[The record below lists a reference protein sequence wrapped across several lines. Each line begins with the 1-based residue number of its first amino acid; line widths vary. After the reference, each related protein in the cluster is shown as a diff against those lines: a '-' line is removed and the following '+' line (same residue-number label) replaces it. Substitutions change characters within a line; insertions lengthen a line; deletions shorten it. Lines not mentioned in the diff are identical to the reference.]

1 MKDLLEKLFRT
12 YRKEIYM
19 YFYGLCHDMSVS
31 EDLCSE
37 VFLEAVR
44 SITSFQGKSS
54 VRTWLYA
61 IARNRWYLYLRKKK
75 TEIHSYTMNDI
86 LKEPVDLSQDEY
98 PYVQEWITQILSE
111 ESKTTKNVFHMRM
124 GGYSFY
130 EISKACHIS
139 ESSARVIWHRIRTKL
154 QQEYR
159 KEENL

>member
-1 MKDLLEKLFRT
+1 MK
-12 YRKEIYM
+12 
-19 YFYGLCHDMSVS
+19 
-31 EDLCSE
+31 
-37 VFLEAVR
+37 
-44 SITSFQGKSS
+44 
-54 VRTWLYA
+54 LYA
-61 IARNRWYLYLRKKK
+61 AFHPFRVKAPSEHGCMPSQETDGICTYEKK
-75 TEIHSYTMNDI
+75 TEIHSYTLNDI

>member
-12 YRKEIYM
+12 YRKEICM

-37 VFLEAVR
+37 VFLVAVR
-44 SITSFQGKSS
+44 SLPSFQGKSS

-61 IARNRWYLYLRKKK
+61 IARNKWYLYLRKKK
-75 TEIHSYTMNDI
+75 TEIQYYSLNDI
-86 LKEPVDLSQDEY
+86 LREPADLLHEEY
-98 PYVQEWITQILSE
+98 PYVQEWIDQILSE
-111 ESKTTKNVFHMRM
+111 ESETTRNVFRMRM
-124 GGYSFY
+124 DGYSFY

-139 ESSARVIWHRIRTKL
+139 ENSARVIWHRIRSKL
-154 QQEYR
+154 QQLYR